1 MGDCSKLSM
10 IMENL
15 MTLGS
20 FSGDERWKEMLKKN
34 TSETVMQHFEE
45 QNIPLDK
52 FFYGESDD

>member
-1 MGDCSKLSM
+1 
-10 IMENL
+10 MENL

-52 FFYGESDD
+52 FFYGENDD